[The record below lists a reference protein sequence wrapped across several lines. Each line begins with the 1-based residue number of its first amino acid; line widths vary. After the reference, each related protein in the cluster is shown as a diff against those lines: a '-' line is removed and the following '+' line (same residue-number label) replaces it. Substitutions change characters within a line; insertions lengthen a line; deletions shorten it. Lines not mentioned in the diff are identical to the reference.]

1 MNVSDAIRLK
11 RAVRTFKPDPLPQ
24 DVIMA
29 ILNAGR
35 RAQSAKNAQLWRF
48 IAVTNK
54 SLLVKLSKLGQYA
67 DHMAGAALGV
77 CILTPDPAS
86 RYSVLFDA
94 GQAAAYMQL
103 EALDLGVGSVFA
115 TIYEYD
121 KARKLLCF
129 PGDWHLRV
137 AISFG
142 YPAEED
148 ALTRPPKKGGRAPLS
163 DVIHWNTWES
173 STCDE

>member
-1 MNVSDAIRLK
+1 MLTRTRCLK
-11 RAVRTFKPDPLPQ
+11 IPIL
-24 DVIMA
+24 A

-35 RAQSAKNAQLWRF
+35 RAQSAKNGQLWRF

-54 SLLVKLSKLGQYA
+54 SLLQKLSKLGQFA

-77 CILTPDPAS
+77 CILTTDPAS

-103 EALDLGVGSVFA
+103 EALELGVESVFA

-121 KARKLLCF
+121 QARKLLCF
-129 PGDWHLRV
+129 PADWHLRV

-142 YPAEED
+142 YPSEED
-148 ALTRPPKKGGRAPLS
+148 ALTRPPKKGGRSPLS

-173 STCDE
+173 MTCDE